1 MGETGPSKGIQS
13 RCGKTGKPLLI
24 DKSMKFNFLQNGQ
37 ANCILIGTTYMY
49 ENY

>member
-1 MGETGPSKGIQS
+1 MV
-13 RCGKTGKPLLI
+13 
-24 DKSMKFNFLQNGQ
+24 DKYLKFNFLQNRQ